1 MVHEKGLWCT
11 KWGRDPSLA
20 LRMTEGNAQ
29 DDNGR
34 ERENDSQ
41 GLKSAFGVKPALW
54 HFSIPDCL
62 RPERAD
68 AYQAALPPVAAWYS

>member
-11 KWGRDPSLA
+11 KWRRDPSLA
-20 LRMTEGNAQ
+20 LRMTEGSAQ

-41 GLKSAFGVKPALW
+41 GLDEMIK
-54 HFSIPDCL
+54 
-62 RPERAD
+62 EE
-68 AYQAALPPVAAWYS
+68 